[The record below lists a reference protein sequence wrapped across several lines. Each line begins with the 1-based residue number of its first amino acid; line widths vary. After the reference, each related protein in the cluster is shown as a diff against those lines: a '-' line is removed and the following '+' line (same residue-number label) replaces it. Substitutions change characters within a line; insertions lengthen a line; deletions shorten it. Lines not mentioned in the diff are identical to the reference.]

1 MIDIEGWIEKTGE
14 RLSVDAKTILLNEGD
29 VAKKMYVVKKG
40 ILRLFLY
47 DSQGRDITFQFF
59 FEGDTVA
66 SFNSMYYKEPSQFN
80 LESIEQSELIAVDV
94 DDLLRLKNSSPETRE
109 VFDQNIVERFRKYQ
123 LLFLSRIKNTPQE
136 LYEDLCNQ
144 CPDLIQRVP
153 QHYIASYLGITPV
166 SLSRIRRRRN

>member
-1 MIDIEGWIEKTGE
+1 M
-14 RLSVDAKTILLNEGD
+14 
-29 VAKKMYVVKKG
+29 
-40 ILRLFLY
+40 
-47 DSQGRDITFQFF
+47 
-59 FEGDTVA
+59 A
-66 SFNSMYYKEPSQFN
+66 SFNSMYCKEPSLFN
-80 LESIEQSELIAVDV
+80 LESIEPSELIAVDV
-94 DDLLRLKNSSPETRE
+94 DDLLRLKNSSAETRE

-153 QHYIASYLGITPV
+153 QHYIASYLGITSV

>member
-1 MIDIEGWIEKTGE
+1 MIDIEGWMEKTGE
-14 RLSVDAKTILLNEGD
+14 RISVDAKTILLNEGD

-66 SFNSMYYKEPSQFN
+66 SFNSMYYKEPSLFN
-80 LESIEQSELIAVDV
+80 LESIEPSELIAVEV
-94 DDLLRLKNSSPETRE
+94 DDLLKLKNSSAETRE
-109 VFDQNIVERFRKYQ
+109 VFDQHIVERFRKYQ

-136 LYEDLCNQ
+136 LYEDLCRQ
-144 CPDLIQRVP
+144 YPDLIQRVP